1 MHGAGLL
8 AVVILVGV
16 ATSACQESVGL
27 PAPPPPD
34 LTGRVLPKP
43 PGSDDFAHRS
53 FGHPLSVQDAE
64 AVLRHT
70 RVFEVGGM
78 PPKRQVQAFN
88 VVFEQADAVGRF
100 RSIAEGESSAGKLYG
115 FAALL
120 LLDSAAA
127 EPLRVSL
134 SVDERRI
141 LVIESDMSYERPV
154 RDLAK
159 MVEQRDM
166 GRWFRRVRDETHEY
180 FEAGPPQ
187 ALSPTSPEC
196 PTEAPLEP
204 GVHARDSAIAAV
216 RRSLRTGPSSPF
228 RCVARL

>member
-1 MHGAGLL
+1 MHGARLL
-8 AVVILVGV
+8 AFVIFVG
-16 ATSACQESVGL
+16 ATTSACQQGVGP
-27 PAPPPPD
+27 PAPPPKPD
-34 LTGRVLPKP
+34 LTGRVLSKP

-53 FGHPLSVQDAE
+53 FGHPLSLQDAE

-100 RSIAEGESSAGKLYG
+100 RSIAEGESPAGTLYG

-120 LLDSAAA
+120 LLDPTAA

-141 LVIESDMSYERPV
+141 LVIESDTSYEKPV

-166 GRWFRRVRDETHEY
+166 GRWFRRVRDETNEY
-180 FEAGPPQ
+180 FAK
-187 ALSPTSPEC
+187 
-196 PTEAPLEP
+196 
-204 GVHARDSAIAAV
+204 
-216 RRSLRTGPSSPF
+216 SS
-228 RCVARL
+228 R

>member
-1 MHGAGLL
+1 MHGARLL
-8 AVVILVGV
+8 AFVIFVG
-16 ATSACQESVGL
+16 ATTSACQQGVGP
-27 PAPPPPD
+27 PAPPPKPD
-34 LTGRVLPKP
+34 LTGRVLSKQR
-43 PGSDDFAHRS
+43 GSDDFAHRS
-53 FGHPLSVQDAE
+53 FGHPLSLQDAE

-100 RSIAEGESSAGKLYG
+100 RSIAEGESPSGKLYG

-120 LLDSAAA
+120 LLDPTAA

-141 LVIESDMSYERPV
+141 LVIESDTSDEKPV

-166 GRWFRRVRDETHEY
+166 GRWFRCEM
-180 FEAGPPQ
+180 
-187 ALSPTSPEC
+187 
-196 PTEAPLEP
+196 
-204 GVHARDSAIAAV
+204 
-216 RRSLRTGPSSPF
+216 RRTNTLPHQRIKP
-228 RCVARL
+228 RRR